1 MNKPEIS
8 EYLIEKRPKTL
19 QINDL
24 AALFCGDKKVVYT
37 ATQDQEDE
45 ERVKELCDRFKFKLL
60 IMKEKGKNV
69 FNQNHTDILIGTD
82 TKRME
87 EAKKLFLENRLKE
100 WGIYLDYPECCVE
113 SYSEW
118 DYKESLIAY
127 IFSKT
132 KIKTKTPFYI
142 NNITNFYSR
151 TPDPRKRV
159 KILFKN
165 FLEKNKELFSSG
177 MDFEPI
183 ITWHPCSYNC
193 KESIKRGEKIYEFME
208 KHIPERAK
216 IRKELLSGIFI
227 FKDDFEFLA
236 IKGEIKAIGKNI
248 SINIKKILP
257 WPKTF
262 FKKEYIF
269 AIKKTKDINLY
280 DWKILNPKQL
290 KDLLVLP
297 FS

>member
-1 MNKPEIS
+1 MNPEIS
-8 EYLIEKRPKTL
+8 SYLIEKRPKTL

-37 ATQDQEDE
+37 ATQDKEDE
-45 ERVKELCDRFKFKLL
+45 ERVKELCDKFKFKLL
-60 IMKEKGKNV
+60 IMKENGKNV

-82 TKRME
+82 IKRME

-132 KIKTKTPFYI
+132 KTKTKIPFYI

-165 FLEKNKELFSSG
+165 FLEKNKELFSAG

-183 ITWHPCSYNC
+183 ITWHPCSYDC
-193 KESIKRGEKIYEFME
+193 KESLIRGKKIYEFM
-208 KHIPERAK
+208 KKYIPERTQ
-216 IRKELLSGIFI
+216 IRKEILSNIFI

-236 IKGEIKAIGKNI
+236 INGDIKSLGKNI
-248 SINIKKILP
+248 HINIKKILP

-262 FKKEYIF
+262 LKKEEISS
-269 AIKKTKDINLY
+269 IKKTKNIKSSY
-280 DWKILNPKQL
+280 GKILNPQKL
-290 KDLLVLP
+290 KGFLLIP
-297 FS
+297 FC